1 MKDIVTPVEYNGEHF
16 YDYGMSPCGT
26 KFYSR
31 KRGPWQEISIHYPC
45 KETNPSAYAR
55 IGFSED
61 GKQHTLL
68 VHKAVLETLGDYFPI
83 PEGVSEEVW
92 EQTHYSVKNAMRGIW
107 QVNHKNRDVHDHHID
122 NLEYVTAKENQQHYQ
137 ESLKKSIV
145 KRKKAKT
152 YDGPSLESFF
162 GKTA

>member
-1 MKDIVTPVEYNGEHF
+1 MNDIITPVEYNGEEF
-16 YDYGMSPCGT
+16 WDYGMSPCGT

-31 KRGPWQEISIHYPC
+31 KRGPWTEMSINYPC
-45 KETNPSAYAR
+45 RVNNPSAYAR
-55 IGFSED
+55 CSLSED
-61 GKQHTLL
+61 GRKYTIL
-68 VHKAVLETLGDYFPI
+68 VHKAVLETLGGDFPV

-92 EQTHYSVKNAMRGIW
+92 EQTHYSVKYAMRGIW

-137 ESLKKSIV
+137 ESVKKSIV
-145 KRKKAKT
+145 KRKGART
-152 YDGPSLESFF
+152 YDGPNLESFF